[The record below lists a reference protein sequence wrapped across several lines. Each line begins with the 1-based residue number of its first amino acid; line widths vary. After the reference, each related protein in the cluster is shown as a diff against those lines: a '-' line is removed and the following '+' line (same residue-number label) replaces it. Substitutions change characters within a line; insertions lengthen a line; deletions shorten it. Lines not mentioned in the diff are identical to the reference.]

1 MEKTE
6 QTGLSGFIES
16 VGGADTFV
24 WLLMFG
30 ALVIFALVMA
40 FLNRNAERD

>member
-6 QTGLSGFIES
+6 ETGLSGLIES

-24 WLLMFG
+24 WLVMFI
-30 ALVIFALVMA
+30 ALILFVGVMA